1 METKFYQNNFV
12 EKFFFKKKYFS
23 LDKVLLQLIFSKF
36 FLAKNRINK
45 KYILGMYKEITLPI
59 ESSLIEK
66 LKK

>member
-12 EKFFFKKKYFS
+12 EKFFKKKYFS

-45 KYILGMYKEITLPI
+45 KYILGMYKEITLPM
-59 ESSLIEK
+59 K
-66 LKK
+66 VV